1 MNKKFDPIEKE
12 DVLDSRD
19 LQERIDY
26 LESFDEEELDDSE
39 KEELESLKELKE
51 ESDFGEW
58 DWGQF
63 FIKRGYWV
71 EYCENMVK
79 DIGDLPRE
87 LPSYIQNNIDWDGV
101 ADDIEQDYSVVNFGR
116 EEYLT
121 RS

>member
-71 EYCENMVK
+71 KYCENMVK

-87 LPSYIQNNIDWDGV
+87 LPSYIQDNIDWDGV